1 MTGYMLFYKYS
12 SKPVTDIF
20 GGMTFYPEYR
30 KAYLDKSSGVR
41 IKKVTILE
49 LRERKKK
56 HGKKT
61 LRTNPSQVQ
70 THPRPS

>member
-1 MTGYMLFYKYS
+1 MIGWILVEQNSGQPIRDLYNCIIVYPKYK
-12 SKPVTDIF
+12 D
-20 GGMTFYPEYR
+20 
-30 KAYLDKSSGVR
+30 AYKFKTTRIR

-70 THPRPS
+70 TYPRPS